1 MESFHLVFL
10 RYSEKER
17 ELGDP
22 TGSQRR
28 ERGCIGP
35 RTMWC
40 IFILSASS
48 LHTLGWQ
55 KTQVSTRPPFVCGC
69 DPLSVPFTRPPFVC
83 ECDPFSVPS
92 TRPLQW
98 WRKDPRA
105 LWWPG
110 EASRGCHYSGLHT
123 SPQWG
128 RSLHTLL
135 FLPSFPTT
143 SASDGPHLCAPGSPY
158 TNPCMS
164 PAGGP
169 CSASHAV
176 HSALSALSPFCRPLL
191 VFLRE

>member
-1 MESFHLVFL
+1 MGIPQAASVG
-10 RYSEKER
+10 KEGA
-17 ELGDP
+17 LA
-22 TGSQRR
+22 Q
-28 ERGCIGP
+28 GP
-35 RTMWC
+35 CDAFSSSLPPLCTPWAGKKPKSPPGPLSSVDATLSAC
-40 IFILSASS
+40 PSPGPLSSANVILSACPPPGPCSDDGRIHVRFDGPGKC
-48 LHTLGWQ
+48 LGDATILVYTL
-55 KTQVSTRPPFVCGC
+55 
-69 DPLSVPFTRPPFVC
+69 
-83 ECDPFSVPS
+83 
-92 TRPLQW
+92 
-98 WRKDPRA
+98 
-105 LWWPG
+105 
-110 EASRGCHYSGLHT
+110 
-123 SPQWG
+123 PQWG